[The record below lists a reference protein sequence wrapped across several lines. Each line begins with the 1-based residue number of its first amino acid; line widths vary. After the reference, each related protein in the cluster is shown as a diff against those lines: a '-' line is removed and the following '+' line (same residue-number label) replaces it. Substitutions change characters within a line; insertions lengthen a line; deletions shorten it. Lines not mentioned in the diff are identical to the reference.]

1 MDTSSIANAW
11 VDSYLNALLST
22 GLSSEYTRSE
32 AEAKPT
38 AKEDADASLVAKYYV
53 NQILS
58 LDEESIKDS
67 WLKVSHASGV
77 HEKDARLQYLSWRV
91 WGIKRKHTMVAQ
103 QRVLEAA
110 TEVEDSDLSE
120 VRSEE
125 AGGPGPVP
133 EEDIAKIFSAAP
145 QLPRLAVKTAAAPG
159 ATADSISEDSEE
171 RELFSPETPASPTCG
186 YGAVEQLVVS
196 GDRMPKLYCVL
207 ISMHGLVRGEH
218 MELGKDPDTGGQVKY
233 VVELA
238 KALSR
243 HPAVH
248 RVDLLTR
255 LVRDPKVDPSYGVL
269 EEPLTEAEGQLGGAY
284 IARIPCG
291 PVNTYLRK
299 EQLWPYIREFAD
311 NALTYVVTT
320 MARLAAAGEACELYD
335 IHGHYA
341 DAGEAAA
348 LMSYTLGVDMVL
360 TGHSLGRNKLDH
372 LLKSGTMSRA
382 EIEASYAIGRRIEG
396 EERALDAA
404 LLVFTSTQQEVKDQ
418 WGLYDGYNAD
428 LERVVRTRGRRG
440 RHFPIMRVIPPGLD
454 FSNLKI
460 SAPPDPW
467 DTANTAGGAGN
478 GALKRAGSRR
488 RSSNASSSW
497 AFLAGASNGPAS
509 NGPVSNGPAADDHL
523 APAGEA
529 DMAGGSPTSGSPK
542 GTASPKTPAS
552 ALTPNS
558 ATAAA
563 ALDIFAPRVQHE
575 DPPIWRS
582 IFKFLRHPRKPV
594 ILAMSRPD
602 AKKNITTLVKA
613 YGSNKAL
620 REIANLVLIMGNR
633 EIIDSMAPGS
643 VKVMDA
649 VLKLIDAYDLYGSVA
664 YPKKHTQDDISD
676 IYLLPAATR
685 GVFVNIALQEPFG
698 LTLIEA
704 AAHGV
709 PIVATT
715 NGGPVDIVH
724 TLKNGILVDP
734 TDADAVADAL
744 LKLLTHPTTWEEYAS
759 SGVTNINAYSWTS
772 HCIKCL
778 NAVEEE
784 KVAGTKRTKHSQ
796 LRTNFSASLDDFTF
810 VASSGGFSALRQAA
824 GSASFSGPEG
834 NSSSSSEA
842 RGALLSPRASTALL
856 GQSFTTDDIDTSSGS
871 EPALPSINSGVG
883 LSAQQEQPGSPNAAA
898 GGLLSPRAGKG
909 QDRMLASS
917 SMPLTGAYGG
927 GGVSSS
933 AFNAAA
939 DAAAKQ
945 LGMIRDKY
953 VVFVLDSSDTVA
965 RLSKLLARKGKALMG
980 LAAAGHSVGLGV
992 TTAFSL
998 QETQDLLKSAGL
1010 AMSDL
1015 DFAITNAGSEIWY
1028 CGASTGDASTSSGSD
1043 GCSIDEQYDHMLD
1056 AKWDLVSVRRV
1067 LAQCLAERNFLTGGT
1082 AAAGGVR
1089 PRIRVDASS
1098 GTHHLSVTLR
1108 PGSDGGAAADA
1119 PAGPATPA
1127 AAAAAPAA
1135 KGGLAMTAAE
1145 QVALIGRIKRRFR
1158 CSGLRTQVVS
1168 QLDGGDIKLHI
1179 TPLRGSR
1186 ALALRH
1192 LTYKHKVDMTS
1203 LVMVCCARDMAPGA
1217 QGGTGAAGVARF
1229 ACSDMEDVVAGVQGV
1244 LVVPPPAGATGE
1256 GFPVDLGLF
1265 SHDGRVQLLQI
1276 K

>member
-1 MDTSSIANAW
+1 M
-11 VDSYLNALLST
+11 
-22 GLSSEYTRSE
+22 
-32 AEAKPT
+32 
-38 AKEDADASLVAKYYV
+38 
-53 NQILS
+53 
-58 LDEESIKDS
+58 
-67 WLKVSHASGV
+67 

-91 WGIKRKHTMVAQ
+91 WGIKRKHAMVVQ
-103 QRVLEAA
+103 QRMLEAA
-110 TEVEDSDLSE
+110 TEVDDSELSE
-120 VRSEE
+120 SRSEE
-125 AGGPGPVP
+125 AGAPGPVP
-133 EEDIAKIFSAAP
+133 EEDIAKIFSAAS
-145 QLPRLAVKTAAAPG
+145 QLPRLAVKTTAAPG
-159 ATADSISEDSEE
+159 AAAESEDGEE
-171 RELFSPETPASPTCG
+171 RELFSPETPASPSAG

-196 GDRMPKLYCVL
+196 GDRSPKLYCVL

-255 LVRDPKVDPSYGVL
+255 LVRDPKVHASYGAL

-291 PVNTYLRK
+291 PVDTYLRK
-299 EQLWPYIREFAD
+299 EQLWPYIREFCD
-311 NALTYVVTT
+311 NALTHVVTT

-382 EIEASYAIGRRIEG
+382 EIEATYAIGRRVEG

-467 DTANTAGGAGN
+467 DAANNAGGGVGGGLKPAG
-478 GALKRAGSRR
+478 GSGSLQRGRR
-488 RSSNASSSW
+488 RSSSASSGW
-497 AFLAGASNGPAS
+497 LFHAGASTRPASPGPAKH
-509 NGPVSNGPAADDHL
+509 NRL
-523 APAGEA
+523 ASAGEA
-529 DMAGGSPTSGSPK
+529 DMAGVGSPTSGSPK
-542 GTASPKTPAS
+542 GGASPKTPAH
-552 ALTPNS
+552 APTPTS

-563 ALDIFAPRVQHE
+563 AMDTFARPVQHE

-582 IFKFLRHPRKPV
+582 IFKFLQNPRKPV

-643 VKVMDA
+643 VKVMDQ

-664 YPKKHTQDDISD
+664 YPKQHTQDDISD

-724 TLKNGILVDP
+724 TLKNGILVEP
-734 TDADAVADAL
+734 TDANAVADAL
-744 LKLLTHPTTWEEYAS
+744 LKLLTNPTTWEEYAS

-778 NAVEEE
+778 NAVEQE
-784 KVAGTKRTKHSQ
+784 KVAGSKRTKHSQ

-810 VASSGGFSALRQAA
+810 VASSGSFSVLRDAA
-824 GSASFSGPEG
+824 GSGSFSG
-834 NSSSSSEA
+834 NQNSSSSEA

-856 GQSFTTDDIDTSSGS
+856 GQSFTTDDIDTSSSS
-871 EPALPSINSGVG
+871 EHALPSINSGVS
-883 LSAQQEQPGSPNAAA
+883 LAALQQPESPSAAA

-927 GGVSSS
+927 G
-933 AFNAAA
+933 ATDFNAAA

-945 LGMIRDKY
+945 LGMVRDKY
-953 VVFVLDSSDTVA
+953 VVFVLDSSDTVS

-992 TTAFSL
+992 ATAFSL
-998 QETQDLLKSAGL
+998 QETQELLKTAGL

-1028 CGASTGDASTSSGSD
+1028 CGASTGNASSSSSSSD
-1043 GCSIDEQYDHMLD
+1043 GCSLDEQYDHMLD

-1067 LAQCLAERNFLTGGT
+1067 LAQCLAERNFLTGASGT
-1082 AAAGGVR
+1082 AGAGGVK

-1108 PGSDGGAAADA
+1108 PGSATADA
-1119 PAGPATPA
+1119 PAGPTDAARA
-1127 AAAAAPAA
+1127 AAAT
-1135 KGGLAMTAAE
+1135 KSGLAMTAAE
-1145 QVALIGRIKRRFR
+1145 QLALIGRIQRRFR
-1158 CSGLRTQVVS
+1158 RSGLRTQLVS

-1192 LTYKHKVDMTS
+1192 LTYSHKVDMTS
-1203 LVMVCCARDMAPGA
+1203 LVLVCCARDMSPGA
-1217 QGGTGAAGVARF
+1217 DGSAGAAGVAKF

-1244 LVVPPPAGATGE
+1244 LVVPRPAGAAAGE

-1265 SHDGRVQLLQI
+1265 AHDGRVQLLQI

>member
-91 WGIKRKHTMVAQ
+91 WGIKRKHAMVAQ

-110 TEVEDSDLSE
+110 TEVEDSELSD

-159 ATADSISEDSEE
+159 VTADSISEDGEE
-171 RELFSPETPASPTCG
+171 RELFSPETPASPTGG

-269 EEPLTEAEGQLGGAY
+269 EEPLTEAEGQMGGAY

-509 NGPVSNGPAADDHL
+509 NGPASNGPAADDHL

-582 IFKFLRHPRKPV
+582 IFKFLRNPRKPV

-620 REIANLVLIMGNR
+620 REVANLVLIMGNR

-744 LKLLTHPTTWEEYAS
+744 LKLLTNPTTWEEYAS

-784 KVAGTKRTKHSQ
+784 KMAGTKRTKHSQ

-810 VASSGGFSALRQAA
+810 VASSGSFSALRQAA
-824 GSASFSGPEG
+824 GSASFSGPEA

-856 GQSFTTDDIDTSSGS
+856 GQSFTTDDIDTSSSS

-883 LSAQQEQPGSPNAAA
+883 LAAQQQPGSPNAAA

-909 QDRMLASS
+909 QERMLASS

-933 AFNAAA
+933 TFSAAA

-953 VVFVLDSSDTVA
+953 VVFVLDSSDTVS

-998 QETQDLLKSAGL
+998 QDTQDLLKSAGL

-1127 AAAAAPAA
+1127 AAAAPAA

-1244 LVVPPPAGATGE
+1244 LVVPPPAGAAGE

>member
-91 WGIKRKHTMVAQ
+91 WGIKRKHAMVAQ

-110 TEVEDSDLSE
+110 TEVEDSELSE

-159 ATADSISEDSEE
+159 ATADSIPEDSEE
-171 RELFSPETPASPTCG
+171 RELFSPETPASPTGG

-196 GDRMPKLYCVL
+196 GDRVPKLYCVL

-467 DTANTAGGAGN
+467 DTANTA
-478 GALKRAGSRR
+478 
-488 RSSNASSSW
+488 
-497 AFLAGASNGPAS
+497 
-509 NGPVSNGPAADDHL
+509 
-523 APAGEA
+523 

-582 IFKFLRHPRKPV
+582 IFKFLRNPRKPV

-620 REIANLVLIMGNR
+620 REVANLVLIMGNR

-744 LKLLTHPTTWEEYAS
+744 LKLLTNPTTWEEYAS

-784 KVAGTKRTKHSQ
+784 KMAGTKRTKHSQ

-810 VASSGGFSALRQAA
+810 VASSGSFSALRQAA

-834 NSSSSSEA
+834 NSSSEA

-856 GQSFTTDDIDTSSGS
+856 GQSFTTDDIDTSSSS

-883 LSAQQEQPGSPNAAA
+883 LAAQQQQPGSPNAAA

-909 QDRMLASS
+909 QERMLASS

-933 AFNAAA
+933 TFSAAA

-953 VVFVLDSSDTVA
+953 VVFVLDSSNTVS

-1028 CGASTGDASTSSGSD
+1028 CGASTGDASSGSD

-1127 AAAAAPAA
+1127 AAPALAA

-1244 LVVPPPAGATGE
+1244 LVVPPPAGAAGE

>member
-91 WGIKRKHTMVAQ
+91 WGIKRKHAMVAQ

-110 TEVEDSDLSE
+110 TEVEDSELSE

-159 ATADSISEDSEE
+159 ATADSISEDTEE
-171 RELFSPETPASPTCG
+171 RELFSPETPASPTGG

-196 GDRMPKLYCVL
+196 GDRVPKLYCVL

-467 DTANTAGGAGN
+467 DTANTA
-478 GALKRAGSRR
+478 
-488 RSSNASSSW
+488 
-497 AFLAGASNGPAS
+497 
-509 NGPVSNGPAADDHL
+509 
-523 APAGEA
+523 
-529 DMAGGSPTSGSPK
+529 DMGGGSPTSGSPK

-582 IFKFLRHPRKPV
+582 IFKFLRNPRKPV

-620 REIANLVLIMGNR
+620 REVANLVLIMGNR

-744 LKLLTHPTTWEEYAS
+744 LKLLTNPTTWEEYAS

-784 KVAGTKRTKHSQ
+784 KMAGTKRTKHSQ

-810 VASSGGFSALRQAA
+810 VASSGSFSALRQAA

-834 NSSSSSEA
+834 NSSSEA

-856 GQSFTTDDIDTSSGS
+856 GQSFTTDDIDTSSSS

-883 LSAQQEQPGSPNAAA
+883 LAAQQQQPGSPNAAA

-909 QDRMLASS
+909 QERMLASS

-933 AFNAAA
+933 AFSAAA

-953 VVFVLDSSDTVA
+953 VVFVLDSSNTVS

-1028 CGASTGDASTSSGSD
+1028 CGASTGDASSGSD

-1127 AAAAAPAA
+1127 AAPALAA

-1244 LVVPPPAGATGE
+1244 LVVPPPAGAAGE